1 MAEGMHYE
9 EKLVTLVA
17 IIAFF
22 MVTNITRK
30 RFSVKFMLKLAV
42 LIFGYVVQCLVGAF
56 LIFL

>member
-1 MAEGMHYE
+1 MAKGMHYE

-30 RFSVKFMLKLAV
+30 RFNVKFMRKLAV
-42 LIFGYVVQCLVGAF
+42 LIFGGRMFGGCFSNF
-56 LIFL
+56 L